1 MKTSPLISSANQWTG
16 FYMIRASVMEK
27 VSKNDNN
34 ALRLLG
40 KTASEKVTNLS
51 KIKYLFN

>member
-34 ALRLLG
+34 ALCLLG
-40 KTASEKVTNLS
+40 KTASEKVKNLS